1 MFMLAGARIKP
12 VAVIAGL
19 VIMIAALVY
28 IALNRAHSAPPEAP
42 LHQPAR

>member
-1 MFMLAGARIKP
+1 MLAGGRVRP

-28 IALNRAHSAPPEAP
+28 VVLNRAHSAPTQAPP
-42 LHQPAR
+42 LHQPR